1 MWASLVEQAVG
12 RVVRRTEVRKRALK
26 QRPWRMF
33 LAIWFVDQP
42 RLINFL
48 TQPST
53 TYLRIV
59 MPIAEWVPLCQLTIK
74 TPSTDLSKGQPDL
87 GNPSTETPF
96 SSDSRVW

>member
-12 RVVRRTEVRKRALK
+12 RVVRRTEVKKRALE

-33 LAIWFVDQP
+33 LASWLVGQP
-42 RLINFL
+42 MLINFL

-74 TPSTDLSKGQPDL
+74 TPSTDISKGQSDL
-87 GNPSTETPF
+87 GDPLN
-96 SSDSRVW
+96 